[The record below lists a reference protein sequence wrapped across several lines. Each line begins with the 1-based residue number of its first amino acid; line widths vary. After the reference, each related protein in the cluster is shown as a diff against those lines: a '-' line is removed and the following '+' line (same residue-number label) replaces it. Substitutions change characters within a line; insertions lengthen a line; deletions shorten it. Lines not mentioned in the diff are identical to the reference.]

1 MNSLPILF
9 FRRLLFVLAVVAIS
23 ACSSNPARP
32 SSAEFGAAWQPVSC
46 KTFDV
51 PDAIAVDADCGYV
64 TTPEQHAQP
73 KGPTIQLAVVR
84 VRNSS
89 NAPAPDPLFV
99 EQGGPGDTTIGVFVN
114 FALPMK
120 SPGLINILK
129 GRDLLFV
136 EERGTRYSK
145 PFLSCPE
152 INAHNVSVAKGE
164 IAPTDPGWIQA
175 CNARFKASGIN
186 PNAFNTRENATD
198 IFYVAENLGYREF
211 NFYGGSYGTLLGQY
225 VTAQAGQHKAKLRSA
240 ILDGVV
246 RPDIDFNLGFSHTIS
261 RSLRNVFNDCAL
273 DLRCSQTYP
282 DLEQKFLAIVDQLN
296 QKPLP
301 ITLTVP
307 STKQKLASKLD
318 GNGFLDGILS
328 TLYRT
333 EAAHTLPKLIYAA
346 NRGDFGWIEEN
357 LSGDLEPDNAKEMY
371 NTVLCARTKSLQV
384 TPSQVLP
391 APYPQMMAIA
401 KREADMV
408 RNACDV
414 LNVDLKPPFAYEN
427 PNIPVL
433 VLNGAYDPATPQPYG
448 EAVAKNFKTAYSY
461 TFPAVGHI
469 SLILKPDVPA
479 ATCSAQIAVAFLGN
493 PNQSPDSSCI
503 TQIKP
508 VFLFE

>member
-1 MNSLPILF
+1 MNPLPISIF
-9 FRRLLFVLAVVAIS
+9 QRLLLVLSLLALS
-23 ACSSNPARP
+23 ACASNPARP
-32 SSAEFGAAWQPVSC
+32 SRAEFGSAWQSVSC

-73 KGPTIQLAVVR
+73 QGPTIQLAVVR
-84 VRNSS
+84 VRSAS
-89 NAPAPDPLFV
+89 NTPAPDPLFV

-114 FALPMK
+114 IVLPIK

-145 PFLSCPE
+145 PYLSCPE
-152 INAHNVSVAKGE
+152 INAHNVAAAKGE
-164 IAPTDPGWIQA
+164 IAPTDASWIKA

-186 PNAFNTRENATD
+186 PSAFNTRENATD
-198 IFYVAENLGYREF
+198 IYYVAQTLGYKEF

-225 VTAQAGQHKAKLRSA
+225 VTAQAGQHKAQLRSA

-246 RPDIDFNLGFSHTIS
+246 RPDIDFNFGFSHTIS
-261 RSLRNVFNDCAL
+261 HSLRNVFNDCAQ

-282 DLEQKFLAIVDQLN
+282 DLEQKFLAVVNQLN
-296 QKPLP
+296 QKPIQ

-307 STKQKLASKLD
+307 STNQKLASTLD
-318 GNGFLDGILS
+318 GTGFLDGILS
-328 TLYRT
+328 SLYRT
-333 EAAHTLPKLIYAA
+333 ESAHSLPKLVFAA
-346 NRGDFGWIEEN
+346 NRGDFGWLEDN
-357 LSGDLEPDNAKEMY
+357 LSGDLEPTNAKEMY
-371 NTVLCARTKSLQV
+371 NTVLCARAKSIQV

-391 APYPQMMAIA
+391 VPYSQMLAIA

-414 LNVDLKPPFAYEN
+414 LNVDLKPPFAFDN

-433 VLNGAYDPATPQPYG
+433 VLSGAYDPVTPQPYG

-469 SLILKPDVPA
+469 SLILKPNVPA
-479 ATCSAQIAVAFLGN
+479 AACSSQIAVGFLSN
-493 PNQSPDSSCI
+493 PNQPPDSSCI
-503 TQIKP
+503 TQIRP
-508 VFLFE
+508 AFVFD